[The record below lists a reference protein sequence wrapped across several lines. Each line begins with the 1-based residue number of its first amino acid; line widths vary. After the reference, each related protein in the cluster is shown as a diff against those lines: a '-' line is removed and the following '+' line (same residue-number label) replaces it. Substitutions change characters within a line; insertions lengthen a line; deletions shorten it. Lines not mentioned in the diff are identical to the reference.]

1 MRVLRLFGGRVVQ
14 GENIIVQEVGGRG
27 VQGGACVHGEK
38 LISDLKHSL
47 LIL

>member
-14 GENIIVQEVGGRG
+14 GEKIIVQEVGERG

-38 LISDLKHSL
+38 LISDLKPRL